1 MICRFRRILNKK
13 SFIIF
18 VLVGLCFHFLFKYR
32 YNPNVLHEGE
42 KAPDIQLESLEGE
55 KFTLHSLNEPAMVLF
70 FNTNTILSGG
80 YFTMLYIN
88 RMPYLKGIEDAGRAK
103 LIILLDTEQSK
114 KIIEKE
120 ISSDKYKVLEK
131 RVYLGNIK
139 QAEKDYGI
147 SIWPHFFLID
157 KDKTI
162 IYETKVPSVELVDDM
177 LDRS

>member
-1 MICRFRRILNKK
+1 MICRFRRILSRK
-13 SFIIF
+13 SF
-18 VLVGLCFHFLFKYR
+18 LVFLIVGVCFHLLFKYR

-42 KAPDIQLESLEGE
+42 TAPNLVLESVEGE
-55 KFTLHSLNEPAMVLF
+55 KFNLYDSDKPVMVVF

-80 YFTMLYIN
+80 YFTMLYLN

-103 LIILLDTEQSK
+103 LVVLLDTKQEK
-114 KIIEKE
+114 NIVKKE
-120 ISSDKYKVLEK
+120 ISSSKHKVLEK

-157 KDKTI
+157 EKHTI